1 MTPSDEP
8 IKYITCSCQHCGGH
22 IKFDPKQLH
31 KGETRTAECPH
42 CHLETILFIPQTS
55 QPHLENQN
63 KRTTLNKHS
72 TNENVGAATKF
83 ELFVLQLTRFVTLA
97 GAALAIVALTI
108 ITIIFSATFL
118 PERPET
124 IRAVSYEEIV
134 ADLQPQP
141 NLSENHLPTGSEINT
156 LETIP
161 EPVANFI
168 ANHPDFKLDVAQMS
182 PYQRSAFLNNLT
194 TIIQKANANRVS
206 DAKLVQI
213 VELYATIWPTENA
226 PKPTGES
233 ILAKSDIRNRCLEA
247 APMLF
252 GVITVLCLILVSL
265 AIERSIR
272 RIAER
277 ASYSQG
283 NQKND

>member
-31 KGETRTAECPH
+31 KGETLNAECPH

-55 QPHLENQN
+55 QPPRKNLD
-63 KRTTLNKHS
+63 KRMAPNRYS
-72 TNENVGAATKF
+72 TDENVGAATKF

-108 ITIIFSATFL
+108 ITITFSATFL
-118 PERPET
+118 PERPEP
-124 IRAVSYEEIV
+124 IHSVSYEEI
-134 ADLQPQP
+134 ATDLQPQP
-141 NLSENHLPTGSEINT
+141 NASENHLPTGSEINT
-156 LETIP
+156 AETVP
-161 EPVANFI
+161 GPVANFI
-168 ANHPDFKLDVAQMS
+168 ANHPDFKLDVAQMG
-182 PYQRSAFLNNLT
+182 PYQRSAFLDNLA

-206 DAKLVQI
+206 DVKLVQI
-213 VELYATIWPTENA
+213 VELYVTIWSTENA
-226 PKPTGES
+226 PKQTGES
-233 ILAKSDIRNRCLEA
+233 VLAKLNIRNGCLEA
-247 APMLF
+247 APVLV

-272 RIAER
+272 RIAES
-277 ASYSQG
+277 ASFPQA
-283 NQKND
+283 NQKK